1 MKVPLIGVKVTAG
14 TLALGAIGVM
24 LAPKIIPAVADF
36 LKTATKT
43 GMKGGII
50 AYDKSK
56 ELFSG
61 TADSFQNMASE
72 ARSELSKG
80 SKAAPKKKAA

>member
-1 MKVPLIGVKVTAG
+1 MKVPLIGLKVTTG
-14 TLALGAIGVM
+14 TIALGAIGVM
-24 LAPKIIPAVADF
+24 LAPKVIPAVADF

-43 GMKGGII
+43 GMKGGMI
-50 AYDKSK
+50 AYDKGK

-72 ARSELSKG
+72 ARTELSKG

>member
-1 MKVPLIGVKVTAG
+1 MKVPLIGVKVSAG

-50 AYDKSK
+50 AYDKGK
-56 ELFSG
+56 ELVSG